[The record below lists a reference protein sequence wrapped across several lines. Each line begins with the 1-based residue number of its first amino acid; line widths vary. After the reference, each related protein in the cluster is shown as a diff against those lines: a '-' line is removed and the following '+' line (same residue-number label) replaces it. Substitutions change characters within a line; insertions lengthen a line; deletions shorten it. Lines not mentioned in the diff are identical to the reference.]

1 MKNLYEIQK
10 FSDSEFLSFL
20 YSEHNRY
27 KDKESKNGWTVWAL
41 VGSLFTILCF
51 VYAAAKSCNADIN
64 LELFYCIISVFL
76 PIFQYLIFL
85 FERKKALEN
94 GDSRHIAKIKD
105 IAPVYFLCYLGII
118 DIGGCISG
126 YYLGYRELAFRYLIA
141 FIPITLSIGVYV
153 AQKTKYATTSDLF
166 IVSSKKWINNLL
178 CGFIAGTI
186 TVPVIKAMQYLAFG
200 LSIEF
205 ELGIACILFI
215 ALLYLL
221 VKIVFSKSIESDIC
235 ELIDGYLY
243 GDKSKQDTIKSLEKI
258 ILGNRPTDELES
270 VYNRLC
276 IYEKKLPEWHKEFD
290 EIIALLN
297 ENCEEIESVHNLHTD
312 ILKGIDEIKE
322 FLELKTEILEKSKE
336 LLDLKSLSADPDFM
350 AMLDMLLDNATFKN
364 ASELQKKMEYA
375 MEMMHKKC
383 YETICINVDC
393 PYRCDIKVQ

>member
-1 MKNLYEIQK
+1 M
-10 FSDSEFLSFL
+10 
-20 YSEHNRY
+20 
-27 KDKESKNGWTVWAL
+27 
-41 VGSLFTILCF
+41 
-51 VYAAAKSCNADIN
+51 
-64 LELFYCIISVFL
+64 
-76 PIFQYLIFL
+76 
-85 FERKKALEN
+85 
-94 GDSRHIAKIKD
+94 
-105 IAPVYFLCYLGII
+105 
-118 DIGGCISG
+118 
-126 YYLGYRELAFRYLIA
+126 RYLWIWI
-141 FIPITLSIGVYV
+141 FDKQL
-153 AQKTKYATTSDLF
+153 
-166 IVSSKKWINNLL
+166 KKMLVNLNML
-178 CGFIAGTI
+178 IYSCYFWL
-186 TVPVIKAMQYLAFG
+186 QYLAFG

-276 IYEKKLPEWHKEFD
+276 IYEKKLPERHKKFD

-297 ENCEEIESVHNLHTD
+297 ENYEEIESIHNLHTD

-336 LLDLKSLSADPDFM
+336 LLDLKSLTADPDFM
-350 AMLDMLLDNATFKN
+350 AMIDMLLDNATFKN

-383 YETICINVDC
+383 YKTICINVDC
-393 PYRCDIKVQ
+393 PYRCNIKIQ